1 MMNFEEWQNGISE
14 SIKTDTLWKMSVY
27 RYALFLGDLGWY
39 DVTKLLQDRRTKGV
53 SDQLYRALG
62 SVSANVAEG
71 YSRGSNKERARFYE
85 YSLGSARESRDWYH
99 KGRYILGDTVVEHRM
114 NMLVQIIKLLLTMIP
129 EQRGRSIMEEQAT
142 YSTEHFINNLLMN
155 VPLAE

>member
-1 MMNFEEWQNGISE
+1 MNFEEWQKDISE
-14 SIKTDTLWKMSVY
+14 TVKTDSLWKLSAY

-39 DVTKLLQDRRTKGV
+39 DVTKLQQDRRTIGV

-62 SVSANVAEG
+62 SISANIAEG

-99 KGRYILGDTVVEHRM
+99 KGRHILGEIVVEHRM
-114 NMLVQIIKLLLTMIP
+114 NMLVQIIKLLLTMVP
-129 EQRGRSIMEEQAT
+129 EQRGRTIKEEQAT
-142 YSTEHFINNLLMN
+142 YITQDEMNGLLAN
-155 VPLAE
+155 IPLAE